1 MLLEP
6 VNIIPSPIKSPYYV
20 TSSLYSS
27 LHGSKLEFNC
37 DNSKVED
44 HMTSNFSSDLQKS
57 DFGSPDMASHVM
69 RFLNG
74 LLQEA
79 KAMVTEEV
87 KPLILL
93 IFLIFILNWCL
104 MERVTCNIK
113 NKFLGLQLD
122 WTHWM
127 TKLLN
132 CKLTVWTNL
141 FRDCWTVLYFIILT
155 NLHLGEFPLLVC

>member
-87 KPLILL
+87 KPLIVL
-93 IFLIFILNWCL
+93 IFLIFILN
-104 MERVTCNIK
+104 
-113 NKFLGLQLD
+113 
-122 WTHWM
+122 
-127 TKLLN
+127 
-132 CKLTVWTNL
+132 
-141 FRDCWTVLYFIILT
+141 
-155 NLHLGEFPLLVC
+155 